1 MTLEEENKIM
11 EKIKSFVMDLA
22 VCSLPMWF
30 VGIMVIH
37 WFTFGY

>member
-1 MTLEEENKIM
+1 MKLEEENKIM
-11 EKIKSFVMDLA
+11 KKVKGFVTDLV

-30 VGIMVIH
+30 VGIMIIH